1 LLLNISFFS
10 LIIKPKSKLKTY
22 FSGGKIMPTKTKRK
36 FVFGMKK
43 DRQVDGDR
51 MNTDFIKKVV
61 AEGGKGAA
69 INACMQ
75 CGTCSGGCTNIDRMD
90 LSPRTLILMIQRGEW
105 EKVLQSNT
113 LWMCSSCYICTT
125 RCPRG
130 VRPSDVI
137 EAVKAIAIKQGIEND
152 STKFNQIFVDLVQKR
167 GILFEPELMQ
177 RYGGLQA
184 LIEQA
189 PLGIQLVLK
198 GKMSPLPE
206 KINDPQ
212 TFNQAL
218 NKAKNHDSN
227 SN

>member
-1 LLLNISFFS
+1 MGNQWQQWQELLSEV
-10 LIIKPKSKLKTY
+10 KT
-22 FSGGKIMPTKTKRK
+22 MTMNTTKAKAKKGKRK

-43 DRQVDGDR
+43 DRQLDGDK
-51 MNTDFIKKVV
+51 MNSDFMKKVV

-69 INACMQ
+69 IAACMQ

-90 LSPRTLILMIQRGEW
+90 MSPRTLVLMVQRGEW

-137 EAVKAIAIKQGIEND
+137 EAVKAIAIRQGIEND
-152 STKFNQIFVDLVQKR
+152 STRFNQIFVDLVEQR

-177 RYGGLQA
+177 RYGGLKAMLDQA
-184 LIEQA
+184 E
-189 PLGIQLVLK
+189 LGVKLAMK
-198 GKMSPLPE
+198 GKMSPLPD
-206 KINDPQ
+206 KIKEPKK
-212 TFNQAL
+212 FKQAL
-218 NKAKNHDSN
+218 EKAK
-227 SN
+227 